1 MFILYFSAVI
11 NRNLILKG
19 EKILSFFPVLG
30 IIGPRQVGKTTLS
43 KALAKSYGN
52 VIYLD
57 MESPSDLEKLE
68 NAETFLQQYEN
79 HLIIL
84 DEVQVNK
91 SLFPILRSIIDKNR
105 KPGRFIILG
114 SASPEIIRDSAES
127 LAGRIAYLELG
138 GLNLLEIY
146 KNHDTQ
152 ALWIRGGF
160 PEPFLKPEMDYIWK
174 QSYIQTYLERDLPLL
189 GLNSNPVW
197 SRRLW
202 QMIAHLHGQML
213 NYHELSKSLE
223 VDAKTIK
230 KHLNFLEQ
238 AFMIHQLKP
247 YHANTK
253 KRLVKAPKIYFR
265 DSGLLHHL
273 LGINSFFALQG
284 HPKMGSSWEGF
295 VIEQIHQLKP
305 DNSDLYF
312 YRTHN
317 GAELDLIIE
326 RNGVAQAGI
335 EIKYGDKANISRG
348 NTEAANELGVQKKF
362 VIKQGGEDWPGKND
376 FIVTNL
382 QNFLTIHLPTI

>member
-1 MFILYFSAVI
+1 
-11 NRNLILKG
+11 
-19 EKILSFFPVLG
+19 
-30 IIGPRQVGKTTLS
+30 
-43 KALAKSYGN
+43 
-52 VIYLD
+52 
-57 MESPSDLEKLE
+57 
-68 NAETFLQQYEN
+68 
-79 HLIIL
+79 
-84 DEVQVNK
+84 
-91 SLFPILRSIIDKNR
+91 
-105 KPGRFIILG
+105 
-114 SASPEIIRDSAES
+114 
-127 LAGRIAYLELG
+127 
-138 GLNLLEIY
+138 
-146 KNHDTQ
+146 
-152 ALWIRGGF
+152 
-160 PEPFLKPEMDYIWK
+160 
-174 QSYIQTYLERDLPLL
+174 
-189 GLNSNPVW
+189 
-197 SRRLW
+197 
-202 QMIAHLHGQML
+202 
-213 NYHELSKSLE
+213 
-223 VDAKTIK
+223 
-230 KHLNFLEQ
+230 
-238 AFMIHQLKP
+238 MIHQLKP
-247 YHANTK
+247 YHANTE